1 MNWLIWA
8 VLAWFAL
15 SILLGL
21 ALARAIR
28 IADEKENNS

>member
-15 SILLGL
+15 SLLLGL
-21 ALARAIR
+21 AVARAIR
-28 IADEKENNS
+28 IADERENNS